1 MGIEIGN
8 QVVAMPLFLLLV
20 VGRRFLSQT
29 RQQSLVISGSVLIA
43 CGGIYF
49 LVVALKQQLFR

>member
-1 MGIEIGN
+1 
-8 QVVAMPLFLLLV
+8 VAMPLFLLLV
-20 VGRRFLSQT
+20 VGRRFLSRT